1 MVIETIVGNLINFDI
16 GQRNIEKVYLSSDDL
31 VKRIQR
37 VKTDHGRELGIR
49 LREAKDL
56 EDGDI
61 LAVEEKKIIVIQVLA
76 EYVLVIRPMSMK
88 QMGEIAHQLGN
99 RHLPAQFEGEEM
111 IVQYDYLVEDY
122 LKSSSIPYNREQRRM
137 KQAFRHVGHEHG

>member
-1 MVIETIVGNLINFDI
+1 MIIETIVGNLNSFDI
-16 GQRNIEKVYLSSDDL
+16 GHRHMEKVYLSSDDL

-49 LREAKDL
+49 LQEAKDL

-61 LAVEEKKIIVIQVLA
+61 LAVEEKNLIVIQVLA

-99 RHLPAQFEGEEM
+99 RHLPAQFEGGEM
-111 IVQYDYLVEDY
+111 IVQYDYLVEEY
-122 LKSSSIPYNREQRRM
+122 LKSSAIPYNREQRRM
-137 KQAFRHVGHEHG
+137 KQAFRHVGHQHG